1 MHQVKM
7 NCTMSISPY
16 NYTPCNSTWTCL
28 TGCAWEG
35 GSLRISLSVD
45 SFIYFANIRPDYKWS
60 YFANVIVYCY
70 NRADKEDTAVVFWN
84 YKTGDVR
91 YINLLK

>member
-1 MHQVKM
+1 M
-7 NCTMSISPY
+7 TLI
-16 NYTPCNSTWTCL
+16 

-45 SFIYFANIRPDYKWS
+45 SFIYFANIRPDYKWA

-91 YINLLK
+91 YINPKIQQQKPFKMIAKSDEMNVD

>member
-1 MHQVKM
+1 
-7 NCTMSISPY
+7 MSFIHFLISF
-16 NYTPCNSTWTCL
+16 CR
-28 TGCAWEG
+28 CAWEG

-70 NRADKEDTAVVFWN
+70 NRAEKEDTAVVFWN
-84 YKTGDVR
+84 HKTGDVSK
-91 YINLLK
+91 NTS

>member
-1 MHQVKM
+1 
-7 NCTMSISPY
+7 MSCSNRDTSLRDLSIMI
-16 NYTPCNSTWTCL
+16 L
-28 TGCAWEG
+28 ITGCAWEG

-91 YINLLK
+91 YINPKI